1 MDEYDVYFSG
11 NRQISRTKLR
21 QPFKSPVST
30 VFHVNNFVLL
40 FHYAAS
46 NHIQF
51 GLLRFKSHIKRII
64 SLTLHSGDL
73 SSILI
78 DIMS

>member
-30 VFHVNNFVLL
+30 VFNVNNFVLL

-46 NHIQF
+46 DHMHF
-51 GLLRFKSHIKRII
+51 DLLRFK
-64 SLTLHSGDL
+64 
-73 SSILI
+73 
-78 DIMS
+78 